1 MCLVSSL
8 QVCLYTICRPT
19 EVRRGHGIC
28 TNGGMDGCEP
38 PCRYWE
44 LNLCPLQEDL
54 VLLTAE
60 PPLRTKL
67 TLLKKPSLSVLSFT
81 ISAFVII
88 SKKPK

>member
-1 MCLVSSL
+1 M
-8 QVCLYTICRPT
+8 
-19 EVRRGHGIC
+19 
-28 TNGGMDGCEP
+28 
-38 PCRYWE
+38 
-44 LNLCPLQEDL
+44 
-54 VLLTAE
+54 LLTAE